1 MPLKRRWR
9 GRLYRIGDRRDS
21 GDKRKEKYFM
31 KCMRV
36 ALKVDVEKY
45 EIGKGMEDGVELWT
59 DVVTRGWFVTDSLV
73 QIKKENG
80 AIVCPYILHK
90 RGKTFIAEGDY
101 IITDVDGSRHVCS
114 GDKIFDRYKP
124 IEE

>member
-1 MPLKRRWR
+1 
-9 GRLYRIGDRRDS
+9 
-21 GDKRKEKYFM
+21 M

-36 ALKVDVEKY
+36 TLEADVEKY
-45 EIGKGMEDGVELWT
+45 EYGKGMEDGVDLWT
-59 DVVTRGWFVTDSLV
+59 DVVTRGWFATDSLV
-73 QIKKENG
+73 KIRKENG

-101 IITDVDGSRHVCS
+101 IITEADGSRHVCS
-114 GDKIFDRYKP
+114 GEKVFDRYKP

>member
-1 MPLKRRWR
+1 
-9 GRLYRIGDRRDS
+9 
-21 GDKRKEKYFM
+21 M

-36 ALKVDVEKY
+36 AFEADVEKY
-45 EIGKGMEDGVELWT
+45 EAGKGMEDGFELWT

-90 RGKTFIAEGDY
+90 RGKTFIGEGDY
-101 IITDVDGSRHVCS
+101 IITESDGSRHVC
-114 GDKIFDRYKP
+114 GGEKVFYRYKP
-124 IEE
+124 VEE

>member
-1 MPLKRRWR
+1 
-9 GRLYRIGDRRDS
+9 
-21 GDKRKEKYFM
+21 M
-31 KCMRV
+31 KCMRAAFEV
-36 ALKVDVEKY
+36 NVEKD
-45 EIGKGMEDGVELWT
+45 EAGQGMEDGVELWT

>member
-1 MPLKRRWR
+1 
-9 GRLYRIGDRRDS
+9 
-21 GDKRKEKYFM
+21 M
-31 KCMRV
+31 KCTRV
-36 ALKVDVEKY
+36 ALTVDVEKY
-45 EIGKGMEDGVELWT
+45 EVGKGMEDGVDAWT
-59 DVVTRGWFVTDSLV
+59 DVVTRGWFVTDSFV

-114 GDKIFDRYKP
+114 GEKIFDRYKP
-124 IEE
+124 VEE

>member
-1 MPLKRRWR
+1 
-9 GRLYRIGDRRDS
+9 
-21 GDKRKEKYFM
+21 M

-73 QIKKENG
+73 QIKKEDG
-80 AIVCPYILHK
+80 AIVCPCILHK